1 MRVRE
6 LTKRAEE
13 LGFRVIHDDSWGYV
27 LWRNDHYD
35 RVVNPHTHSNKDLDD
50 LREIIAGIE
59 WGREHGTAQAG

>member
-13 LGFRVIHDDSWGYV
+13 LGFRVIHDDTWGYV
-27 LWRNDHYD
+27 LWRNDYYD
-35 RVVNPHTHSNKDLDD
+35 RINPHTQSNKDLDD

-59 WGREHGTAQAG
+59 WGREHGTAQTG